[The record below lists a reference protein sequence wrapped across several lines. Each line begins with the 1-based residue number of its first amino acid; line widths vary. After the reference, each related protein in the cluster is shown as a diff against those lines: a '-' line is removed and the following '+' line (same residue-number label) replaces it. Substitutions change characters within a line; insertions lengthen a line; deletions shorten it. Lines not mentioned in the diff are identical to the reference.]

1 MQKKVTLALP
11 FLLQVLEYT
20 DYKLSVYV
28 MINVCVKFQMILH
41 VFLLIAILRRQKFT
55 QLFAIHIL
63 TYVSILVHLSQYLW
77 QLQH

>member
-63 TYVSILVHLSQYLW
+63 TYVSILVHLSQYL
-77 QLQH
+77 